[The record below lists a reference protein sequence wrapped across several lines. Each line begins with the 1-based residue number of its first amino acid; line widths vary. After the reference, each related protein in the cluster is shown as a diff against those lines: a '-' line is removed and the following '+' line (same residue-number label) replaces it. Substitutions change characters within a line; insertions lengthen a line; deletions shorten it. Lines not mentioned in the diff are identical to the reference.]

1 MGLAFAGTRGFA
13 KGHMKY
19 TADIDF
25 ALSRAQRQ
33 RRRQLVFGV
42 LALIFGVQLGA
53 AAWRIQSLEA
63 ERTELQARQR
73 QLEGKSAR
81 STNIALTVEQ
91 TKLASNVQ
99 TMLNGL
105 AVPWDSLL
113 QAIEAARPP
122 SVLVETITPH
132 AVDGVVSI
140 SVSSPDF
147 ASVAAFVQS
156 LMQQEALYDVMLASE
171 ATPDNGGA
179 LKAVVTA
186 HWITAR

>member
-33 RRRQLVFGV
+33 RRRQLVFAA
-42 LALIFGVQLGA
+42 LALVFGVQLGA
-53 AAWRIQSLEA
+53 AAWRMQSLDT
-63 ERTELQARQR
+63 ERTALQAR
-73 QLEGKSAR
+73 LLKSEGEGAR
-81 STNIALTVEQ
+81 SKNTALTAEQ
-91 TKLASNVQ
+91 TKLAGSAQ

-147 ASVAAFVQS
+147 ASVATFVQS
-156 LMQQEALYDVMLASE
+156 LMQEESLSDVMLASE
-171 ATPDNGGA
+171 TTPDNGGA
-179 LKAVVTA
+179 LRAVVTA